1 MADNEK
7 CPNCGMDISL
17 GRNPTERDGKT
28 YCCEGCANQTGCTC

>member
-7 CPNCGMDISL
+7 CPNCGMDLSL
-17 GRNPTERDGKT
+17 ARTPIERGGRT